1 MKISILLPTRN
12 RVKMVMKTLNSLYD
26 TVSDKNR
33 LEVILGLDYDDPSI
47 EELKNEI
54 KTFKGC
60 DIKLSIFNERHGYVN
75 LHKYIN
81 KLANEASGDWL
92 YLWNDDSYIITQDWD
107 KLLEPYNENFVL
119 LSPKVKENPN
129 YPGTMF
135 PFIPKKWIE
144 VTGHYSLNCHNDTW
158 VEEIA
163 KSLNIFVYI
172 PMWVS
177 HLRDKFRSGQLTDQT
192 WQERVQDKKG
202 FRSEEMKQNRK
213 KDVQKLKNFIEENYE

>member
-12 RVKMVMKTLNSLYD
+12 RAEMVIKTLTSLYE

-33 LEVILGLDYDDPSI
+33 LEIMLGIDYDDPSI
-47 EELKNEI
+47 KELENKLEH
-54 KTFKGC
+54 FKGC
-60 DIKLSIFNERHGYVN
+60 DIKIKIFEERHGYVN
-75 LHKYIN
+75 LHRYIN
-81 KLANEASGDWL
+81 RLANEATGDWL
-92 YLWNDDSYIITQDWD
+92 YLWNDDSYIITKDWD

-119 LSPKVKENPN
+119 LSPKVKENSG

-144 VTGHYSLNCHNDTW
+144 VTGHFSMNCHNDTW

-163 KSLNIFVYI
+163 NRLGIFVYI

-177 HLRDKFRSGQLTDQT
+177 HLRDKYRSGQLTDQT

-202 FRSEEMKQNRK
+202 FHSAEMKANRK
-213 KDVQKLKNFIEENYE
+213 KDAEKLKKFICENYE